1 MRWREISN
9 SSEGWKTI
17 LKSTNLI
24 NLEVAPKENDEFIHD
39 QCVHKKITDK
49 LEKSVMTVY
58 AHIPNSD
65 IMEQYQKL
73 MLEIKEIKEK
83 NYKESKGM
91 SHQLNNWQ
99 MELKI

>member
-1 MRWREISN
+1 
-9 SSEGWKTI
+9 
-17 LKSTNLI
+17 
-24 NLEVAPKENDEFIHD
+24 
-39 QCVHKKITDK
+39 VHKKITDK

-58 AHIPNSD
+58 AHIPNND

-91 SHQLNNWQ
+91 SHQLNKWQ